1 MLPLFFSQSTI
12 GFDKETIWSLMRLVT
27 GVLFAGNLTFTA
39 SRDGESCR
47 LDRTPDA
54 EACAAL
60 FGLSYEGL
68 AAALTARVIL
78 AGDEIVNKPLILDFT
93 G

>member
-1 MLPLFFSQSTI
+1 
-12 GFDKETIWSLMRLVT
+12 MRLVT
-27 GVLFAGNLTFTA
+27 GVLFAGNISFTP

-60 FGLSYEGL
+60 FGITFEGL
-68 AAALTARVIL
+68 AASLTARVIL
-78 AGDEIVNKPLILDFT
+78 AGDEIVHKPLTIDASTKVSLVNNAT
-93 G
+93 VALRETKSREG